1 MAKKKSKANVGQ
13 ILTLVAILL
22 GIVAVVMMFVSAI
35 GVKDSDVTY
44 TGLQVAFGFKEA
56 TILGGEVIV
65 FNFSFMNL
73 LTYVLATV
81 GVVFAILGII
91 GKGSKFASLISAIA
105 FVASGVFFF
114 MTISFSIPNEDVSA
128 IINLKDAYVLGVG
141 SIIGGIVSI
150 ISGICCLANVVIENK

>member
-44 TGLQVAFGFKEA
+44 TGLQVAFGFKE
-56 TILGGEVIV
+56 TIILLGETDI
-65 FNFSFMNL
+65 FHFSFMNL

-81 GVVFAILGII
+81 GVIFAILGII

-114 MTISFSIPNEDVSA
+114 MTISFSIPNEDASA
-128 IINLKDAYVLGVG
+128 IINLKDSFVLGVG